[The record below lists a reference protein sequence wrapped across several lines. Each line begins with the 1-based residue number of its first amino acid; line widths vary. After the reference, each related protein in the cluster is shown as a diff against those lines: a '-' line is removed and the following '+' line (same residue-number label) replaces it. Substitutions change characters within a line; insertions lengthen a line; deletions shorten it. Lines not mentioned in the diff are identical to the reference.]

1 MLLFVIMTHEPV
13 MLNEVIEFLE
23 KYFALNAKIRV
34 LDGTLGAG
42 GYSHKILET
51 FSNSQVIG
59 IDRDDLAIKMASE
72 RLKIFDSRFKAIH
85 ENFGEINIFDEN
97 NFDALIF
104 DLGVSNMQISIPERG
119 FSFKNDGDLDMRM
132 DANNNN
138 LMTASEVL
146 ENLNEQELTKIFRDY
161 GEERY
166 ASLIARGIK
175 KYNKK
180 INTTFELVQ
189 IIRDVLP
196 QPVQRKMGSHPARRI
211 FQALRIFVNNELGE
225 LQNLLKIIPK
235 ITNPNG
241 SLIIIVSYHSLEDR
255 LVKLT
260 FRNWKFYNHAF
271 LLTPHPITPSESEIQ
286 KNYKSRSG
294 KLRAIFLKKN

>member
-13 MLNEVIEFLE
+13 MLNEVIEFIK

-42 GYSHKILET
+42 GYSQKILET
-51 FSNSQVIG
+51 FTNSQVIG
-59 IDRDDLAIKMASE
+59 IDRDDLAIEIASE
-72 RLKIFDSRFKAIH
+72 RLKNFDSRFRAIH
-85 ENFGEINIFDEN
+85 GNFSQIKTFNEN

-119 FSFKNDGDLDMRM
+119 FSFRNDGVLDMRM
-132 DANNNN
+132 DANNRN

-146 ENLNEQELTKIFRDY
+146 SSLSEQELAKIFRDY

-166 ASLIARGIK
+166 ANLIARGIK
-175 KYNKK
+175 NYNQK
-180 INTTFELVQ
+180 INTTFELVN
-189 IIRDVLP
+189 IIRDILP
-196 QPVQRKMGSHPARRI
+196 QPVQRKMGSHPARKI

-225 LQNLLKIIPK
+225 LEVLLKMIPEV
-235 ITNPNG
+235 TNPNG
-241 SLIIIVSYHSLEDR
+241 SLVIIVSYHSLEDR

-260 FRNWKFYNHAF
+260 FRRWTLYNHAF
-271 LLTPHPITPSESEIQ
+271 LLTPHPVTPSEAEIQ